1 MRPIFVRKLSKHEKA
16 ELRKLLR
23 STNTRLYKRARAIW
37 LSATQHLK
45 APEIANIVDLHL
57 NKVRRY
63 IRRFNQR
70 GIAGLYQ
77 KFSAGRPREIS
88 DKQRRQVIATLK
100 SKPREFGLAFSNWS
114 IRGLCQVVIKERI
127 IKAISPEWMR
137 RVIAEEGY
145 SYKRSKRWITSPDP
159 EYEVKKTAL
168 RGRLGVWTRL
178 AR

>member
-1 MRPIFVRKLSKHEKA
+1 MRAIFVRKLSTQEKA
-16 ELRKLLR
+16 ELRKLLK
-23 STNTRLYKRARAIW
+23 STDTRLYKRARAVW

-45 APEIANIVDLHL
+45 APEIASIVDLHL

-77 KFSAGRPREIS
+77 KFSTGRPREIN
-88 DKQRRQVIATLK
+88 DKQRKQVIAMLK
-100 SKPREFGLAFSNWS
+100 SRPREFGLAFSNWS
-114 IRGLCQVVIKERI
+114 LRGLCQVVIKERI

-159 EYEVKKTAL
+159 EYEVKKTVL
-168 RGRLGVWTRL
+168 RGRLGLWTKL

>member
-1 MRPIFVRKLSKHEKA
+1 MRPIFVRKLSTQEKA
-16 ELRKLLR
+16 ELRKLLK
-23 STNTRLYKRARAIW
+23 SADTRLYKRARTVW
-37 LSATQHLK
+37 LSATQRLK

-63 IRRFNQR
+63 IRRFNQK
-70 GIAGLYQ
+70 GITGLYQ
-77 KFSAGRPREIS
+77 KFSAGRPREIN
-88 DKQRRQVIATLK
+88 DKQRKQVIAALK

-114 IRGLCQVVIKERI
+114 LRGLCQVVIKERI

-137 RVIAEEGY
+137 RIIAEEGY

-159 EYEVKKTAL
+159 KYEVKKTVS